1 MYYLRETFVFLD
13 FTHCNPNFPEVK
25 HKDEIDLSHSEF
37 LTLDR
42 DYASAAKA
50 VDLLYV
56 KDNVVG
62 ISRKAARKGFTYSY
76 KSKAIADKKTL
87 ERIKKLAIPPAWA
100 KVWICPKPTGHVQA
114 TGIDERDR
122 KQYRYHTQWNKVRSE
137 TKFHRLFEFG
147 KALPTLRLQLEKD
160 ISTESLSQRKVLAA
174 VILLMERTYI
184 RVGNYGYEKMNG
196 SYGLTTLKDKHVVI
210 KQGEMNFAF
219 KGKKGVHH
227 KISLMNKKL
236 AKVVKECRDIPGEE
250 LFQYYGADGK
260 RRDIDSGDVN
270 QYIKEASGMDFSA
283 KDFRLWAGSLNI
295 LRSFKS
301 MGQALN
307 ATVCKQNVLRALD
320 EVSAKLG
327 NTRIVCRKYYV
338 HPGLIRLYEENNL
351 EKYLK
356 HLDKLEGSYG
366 KSGLTGE
373 ETVLMRIL
381 KGFH

>member
-1 MYYLRETFVFLD
+1 M
-13 FTHCNPNFPEVK
+13 K
-25 HKDEIDLSHSEF
+25 HKDEIDLSHKEF
-37 LTLDR
+37 LDLDR

-56 KDNVVG
+56 KDNIEG
-62 ISRKAARKGFTYSY
+62 IYRKARRKGFTYTY
-76 KSKAIADKKTL
+76 KSKAVTDPKTL
-87 ERIKKLAIPPAWA
+87 ERIRKLSIPPAWS
-100 KVWICPKPTGHVQA
+100 KVWICPKPTGHMQA

-122 KQYRYHTQWNKVRSE
+122 KQYRYHTLWNKVRSE

-160 ISTESLSQRKVLAA
+160 ILIEKLTERKVLAA

-210 KQGEMNFAF
+210 QQGEMNFAF

-236 AKVVKECRDIPGEE
+236 ARIVKECRDIPGEE
-250 LFQYYGADGK
+250 LFQYYGPDGK
-260 RRDIDSGDVN
+260 RRDIDSGSVN
-270 QYIKEASGMDFSA
+270 QYIKDASGMDFSA

-307 ATVCKQNVLRALD
+307 ATVCKQNILRALD
-320 EVSAKLG
+320 EVSSKLG

-356 HLDKLEGSYG
+356 HLDKIEGTYG
-366 KSGLTGE
+366 KSGLTNE
-373 ETVLMRIL
+373 EGVLMTIL